1 MKLRKC
7 QDCEWMFFSSRI
19 DAVRCNEC
27 GGAKHQPRVCKVG
40 GKETSWATLLK
51 LAKYTMPF
59 VHGARLSLASFAE
72 DAISD
77 DIDAELAAAP
87 EAD

>member
-40 GKETSWATLLK
+40 GKETSWTTLLK
-51 LAKYTMPF
+51 LAKYTMLY
-59 VHGARLSLASFAE
+59 VHGAHLPLASFAK
-72 DAISD
+72 DA
-77 DIDAELAAAP
+77 IDAELAAAP